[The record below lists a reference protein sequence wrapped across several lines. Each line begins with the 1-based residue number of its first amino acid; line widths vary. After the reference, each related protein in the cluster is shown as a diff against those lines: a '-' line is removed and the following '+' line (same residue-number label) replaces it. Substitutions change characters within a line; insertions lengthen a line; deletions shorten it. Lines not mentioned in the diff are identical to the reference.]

1 MARRK
6 KRVIKIKRGE
16 PATFFRRFA
25 AYFLDTIIIGLVITL
40 PFGYAYGSGMGSFE
54 ALNSAGFSIKT
65 FLLSMFIAGLT
76 VLYWAILEYK
86 LRQSIGKM
94 ILGIYVKP
102 LTKKFTFWQALLRN
116 LTKISSLLLI
126 LDCVYMFCMKTN
138 QRFMETLA
146 ETEVL
151 RKWIKRYL

>member
-6 KRVIKIKRGE
+6 KRVIKITKGE
-16 PATFFRRFA
+16 KATFFRRFA

-40 PFGYAYGSGMGSFE
+40 PFGYAYGSGMESFE
-54 ALNSAGFSIKT
+54 ALNNAGFSFQT
-65 FLLSMFIAGLT
+65 FLLSMFIAALT
-76 VLYWAILEYK
+76 ILYWAILEYK

-94 ILGIYVKP
+94 IVGIYVKST
-102 LTKKFTFWQALLRN
+102 TKNFTFWQALLRN
-116 LTKISSLLLI
+116 LTKVSSLLLV
-126 LDCVYMFCMKTN
+126 LDCLYMFFMKTN

-151 RKWIKRYL
+151 RK